1 MAIAMAPE
9 LGLEDNRVIRRV
21 HIIDEL
27 EGTLHLA
34 TQLSNR
40 LSEPIDAEHAQ
51 GVRMR
56 LVRAHAL
63 SVVDLLSDILRNC
76 TETA

>member
-1 MAIAMAPE
+1 MATSMASG
-9 LGLEDNRVIRRV
+9 LGLDDNRIVRQAHLV
-21 HIIDEL
+21 GGL
-27 EGTLHLA
+27 EGTLRLA
-34 TQLSNR
+34 VQLSNR
-40 LSEPIDAEHAQ
+40 LSEPIDAEQAQ

-76 TETA
+76 TEKA